1 MRVTSGAFERQEAK
15 SRRWVGDDEFPAAAG
30 RYHLYVARACPWSQR
45 AMIVHVLKGL
55 ERAIGV
61 SYLHPYRDERGWA
74 FAGDGFTEAD

>member
-1 MRVTSGAFERQEAK
+1 
-15 SRRWVGDDEFPAAAG
+15 
-30 RYHLYVARACPWSQR
+30 
-45 AMIVHVLKGL
+45 MIVHALKGL